1 MRGYK
6 ETSVNGTVD
15 ITVDAPAPEKK
26 SVGPGFI
33 VGMALAVAAAVSFEA
48 VLVWVILAYLLKAKL
63 AFTQVL
69 GAVLIFEYALS
80 RVMLK
85 KDGL

>member
-6 ETSVNGTVD
+6 ETSVNGAVE
-15 ITVDAPAPEKK
+15 VAVPEKK
-26 SVGPGFI
+26 RLGPGLVI
-33 VGMALAVAAAVSFEA
+33 GVVLGIAAAVSLEA
-48 VLVWVILAYLLKAKL
+48 VLVWVIVAYLLKAKL

-80 RVMLK
+80 RIIAR
-85 KDGL
+85 KDGLRS

>member
-6 ETSVNGTVD
+6 ETSVNGAVD
-15 ITVDAPAPEKK
+15 IAAEEAAPKKK
-26 SVGPGFI
+26 SLGVGFMI
-33 VGMALAVAAAVSFEA
+33 GMALGVAAAVSLEA

-69 GAVLIFEYALS
+69 GAVLIFEYVLS
-80 RVMLK
+80 RITVK